1 MVNLKEIRE
10 AKERIDQYIFKTPLI
25 RMEILDE
32 ILNCEVYLK
41 AECMQKTN
49 SFKIRGA
56 LNKMLSLP
64 KENIEKGV
72 IAASSGNHGKGV
84 AFAAKLLNV
93 PATIVLPDNAPKIK
107 IEGIQKLGAKT
118 VLCKLSERHEIA
130 KKLSIENDYT
140 IIHPY
145 DDYKIIE
152 GQGTIGIEILEQE
165 KDMDYVV
172 VPIGGG
178 GLIGGISSA
187 IKAMDS
193 SIKVIGIEPEKLRRY
208 GESLKK
214 GEIVLLKQEK
224 SLADALLTIQPG
236 EKNYPIVMKNVDKFS
251 FSSDEYLKKGT
262 EILLNKGKILC
273 EFSSASVIGAVL
285 QGNLKFNRNDKVCFV
300 ISGGNIS
307 ISQIVKEGE

>member
-1 MVNLKEIRE
+1 MINIEKIRE
-10 AKERIDQYIFKTPLI
+10 AKEKIDPYIFETPLI

-32 ILNCEVYLK
+32 TLGCKVYLK
-41 AECMQKTN
+41 PECMQKTN

-64 KENIEKGV
+64 KEEIKKGV

-84 AFAAKLLNV
+84 AFAAKLLGV

-107 IEGIQKLGAKT
+107 IEGIKNLGAKT
-118 VLCKLSERHEIA
+118 VLCELSQRHIIANKLSVE
-130 KKLSIENDYT
+130 KGYT

-152 GQGTIGIEILEQE
+152 GQGTIGLEIMNDK
-165 KDMDYVV
+165 KDLDYVV

-178 GLIGGISSA
+178 GLIGGISIA
-187 IKAMDS
+187 VKEINPN
-193 SIKVIGIEPEKLRRY
+193 IKVIGVEPDKLRRY
-208 GESLKK
+208 AKSLEK
-214 GEIVLLKQEK
+214 GERVLLNQEK

-236 EKNYPIVMKNVDKFS
+236 ERNYPIVLKYVDDFV
-251 FSSDEYLKKGT
+251 FASDEYLRKAT
-262 EILLNKGKILC
+262 EILLNQGKILA

-285 QGNLKFNRNDKVCFV
+285 QGNLKFQKEDKVCFV

-307 ISQIVKEGE
+307 ISQIIK

>member
-1 MVNLKEIRE
+1 MVDLEKIKE
-10 AKERIDQYIFKTPLI
+10 AKERINEYIFKTPLI

-64 KENIEKGV
+64 KEKIEKGV

-84 AFAAKLLNV
+84 AFAAKLLNI
-93 PATIVLPDNAPKIK
+93 PATIVLPENAPKIK

-118 VLCKLSERHEIA
+118 VLCELSERHKIA
-130 KKLSIENDYT
+130 KQLSVENDYT

-152 GQGTIGIEILEQE
+152 GQGTIGLEIMEQQ
-165 KDMDYVV
+165 KDLDYVV

-178 GLIGGISSA
+178 GLIGGISTA
-187 IKAMDS
+187 VK
-193 SIKVIGIEPEKLRRY
+193 SINSNVKVIGIEPERLRRY
-208 GESLKK
+208 GKSLEEGKR
-214 GEIVLLKQEK
+214 VLLNQEK

-236 EKNYPIVMKNVDKFS
+236 EKNYPIVIKNVDKFS

-262 EILLNKGKILC
+262 DILLNQGKILS

-285 QGNLKFNRNDKVCFV
+285 QGNLKFNKKDKVCFV

-307 ISQIVKEGE
+307 MSQIIKEGE